1 MFPSYIDLR
10 SLAEAAGATLPLQI
24 SDARAVQLVTAGNDR
39 RGFRDGSRPPV
50 PEWLLS
56 AIAFSSSSAHTY
68 IHRIANFLIGRVEP
82 AILLCMILGKPFRAK
97 AASASDNSYLSI
109 CSPFCNTQIP
119 VVAESGGA
127 QGEGGLSLLPSS
139 LVDFVALI
147 FFNLLLPMSDEP
159 LLAGAALHSCC
170 CQWHASG

>member
-1 MFPSYIDLR
+1 M
-10 SLAEAAGATLPLQI
+10 AA
-24 SDARAVQLVTAGNDR
+24 
-39 RGFRDGSRPPV
+39 
-50 PEWLLS
+50 LS
-56 AIAFSSSSAHTY
+56 NRFFFVIG
-68 IHRIANFLIGRVEP
+68 RIANCLIGKVEP
-82 AILLCMILGKPFRAK
+82 ALLLCMILGKPFRAK

-147 FFNLLLPMSDEP
+147 FFNLFLPMSDEP
-159 LLAGAALHSCC
+159 LLAGAALVAAANGTLRAEAVAFVDVA
-170 CQWHASG
+170 QQRNT

>member
-1 MFPSYIDLR
+1 M
-10 SLAEAAGATLPLQI
+10 AA
-24 SDARAVQLVTAGNDR
+24 
-39 RGFRDGSRPPV
+39 
-50 PEWLLS
+50 LS
-56 AIAFSSSSAHTY
+56 NRFFFVIG
-68 IHRIANFLIGRVEP
+68 RIANFLIGRVEP
-82 AILLCMILGKPFRAK
+82 AILLCMILGKPFGAK

-147 FFNLLLPMSDEP
+147 FFNLFLPMSDEP
-159 LLAGAALHSCC
+159 LLAGAALVAAANGTLRAEAVAFVDVA
-170 CQWHASG
+170 QQRNT